1 MSAIGR
7 VRFEPLPNAH
17 GVTIENEGQ
26 AASMLMA
33 AAVCVMIDL
42 ATIGRAVNR
51 QDELSVD
58 RV

>member
-1 MSAIGR
+1 
-7 VRFEPLPNAH
+7 
-17 GVTIENEGQ
+17 
-26 AASMLMA
+26 MLMA